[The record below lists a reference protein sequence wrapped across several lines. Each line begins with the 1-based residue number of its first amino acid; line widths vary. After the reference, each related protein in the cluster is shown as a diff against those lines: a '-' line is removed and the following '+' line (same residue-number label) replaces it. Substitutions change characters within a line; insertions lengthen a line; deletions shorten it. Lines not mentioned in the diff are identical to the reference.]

1 LNRRSGL
8 AREGS
13 SAHFF
18 AGKPAPTGD
27 SRFTQAESITVDHL
41 ARKGKQAR
49 IEILIALT
57 LGAVVFYAAFGFGIL
72 NPGHIEWLM
81 HGDPAQHYFGWAF
94 FRQEP
99 WGWPPGLL
107 VGLAAPLQTSI
118 VFTDSIPLL
127 ALPLKLLDSLL
138 PGTFQYFGLWML
150 ACYLLLALFAWRLLT
165 RLIHDASPV
174 GAALRALGV
183 LLVLLSPP
191 LLLRG
196 YGHEALMAHWLILA
210 AINETLNPHRSRRWA
225 LWLGLALLTHA
236 YLALMVAAFW
246 FANFVHVIL
255 IRLGYSI
262 QRRSG
267 LAREKPRIESFASK
281 PVPTPLTHH
290 ESFTQLSPS
299 LPNLLIGSAFLWAGL
314 LALAWLAGY
323 IVPGSS
329 ALVAAGYGSYSANLL
344 TYFDPMDWHAFN
356 QHFGRDNTH
365 AAEWSN
371 FLPGLGHAHP
381 DQYEGF
387 AYLGA
392 GGILALVTAILLM
405 LFRPRNGQNVGAGLP
420 AKPSSHDFSRASPLL
435 RFNRLAPALLMAAL
449 LFLLGLSTHVTLGTH
464 VLFDYRWPEPIQ
476 HVLEIFRASGRFVW
490 PLYYLILILSVATLA
505 NRLRPPLA
513 LLALGLIVAL
523 QIYDLSPKFS
533 EFHRHYHPA
542 SIERSTPGAPASADW
557 ASLTQNAT
565 QLIVLP
571 RPHGDDYLPWVRLA
585 LAHRLSLNAGIVARA
600 DNNALHA
607 HDAATLLALSAD
619 SDQLPPGSVIILTD
633 PDIPV
638 HPAHRILK
646 HEGLRIILTP

>member
-1 LNRRSGL
+1 
-8 AREGS
+8 
-13 SAHFF
+13 
-18 AGKPAPTGD
+18 
-27 SRFTQAESITVDHL
+27 
-41 ARKGKQAR
+41 
-49 IEILIALT
+49 
-57 LGAVVFYAAFGFGIL
+57 VFYAAFGFGIL

-107 VGLAAPLQTSI
+107 TGLAAPLQTSI

-127 ALPLKLLDSLL
+127 ALPLKLLAPLL

-165 RLIHDASPV
+165 RLIHNTSPV
-174 GAALRALGV
+174 SAALRALGV
-183 LLVLLSPP
+183 LLILLSPP

-210 AINETLNPHRSRRWA
+210 AINETLNPYRNRRWA

-246 FANFVHVIL
+246 FASFVHAIL
-255 IRLGYSI
+255 IQRGYTMP
-262 QRRSG
+262 RRSG
-267 LAREKPRIESFASK
+267 LAREYPHPEGTALAANNPASAPNPFAGKPA
-281 PVPTPLTHH
+281 PTPLFHH
-290 ESFTQLSPS
+290 ESFIQRSPS
-299 LPNLLIGSAFLWAGL
+299 LPNLLIGSALLWAGL

-329 ALVAAGYGSYSANLL
+329 ALVAAGYGNYSANLL
-344 TYFDPMDWHAFN
+344 TYFDPMDWQAFLKTFN
-356 QHFGRDNTH
+356 RIDPQ
-365 AAEWSN
+365 AAEWSRL
-371 FLPGLGHAHP
+371 LPSLGQAHY

-392 GGILALVTAILLM
+392 GGILALAATILLM
-405 LFRPRNGQNVGAGLP
+405 PFRPRNSQNVGAGLP
-420 AKPSSHDFSRASPLL
+420 AKPSTHDFSRESPLL
-435 RFNRLAPALLMAAL
+435 RFHRLAPALLMAAL
-449 LFLLGLSTHVTLGTH
+449 LFLLGLSTHVTMGTH
-464 VLFDYRWPEPIQ
+464 VLFDYRWPDPIQ
-476 HVLEIFRASGRFVW
+476 HILEIFRASGRFVW

-505 NRLRPPLA
+505 NRLRPSFAIPA
-513 LLALGLIVAL
+513 LILIISL
-523 QIYDLSPKFS
+523 QIIDLAPKFG
-533 EFHRHYHPA
+533 EFHRLYTATP
-542 SIERSTPGAPASADW
+542 RSTPNLSPQTDW

-571 RPHGDDYLPWVRLA
+571 RPQGDDYLPWVRLA

-607 HDAATLLALSAD
+607 HDTAILRALDTD
-619 SDQLPPGSVIILTD
+619 SDPLPPGSIIVLTD
-633 PDIPV
+633 PGIPV

-646 HEGLRIILTP
+646 HEGLRIIPTP